1 MNRRHPDR
9 SGEVVLLLD
18 TTVDGGRLAS
28 QTSQAALTRAAQ
40 AAWGLAQRH
49 LGVHDGVGLAA
60 HGRVVTQLRPRNGDR
75 ARYDLLDTLLAIGG
89 LVAAGESAYRRPRLD
104 RLPPNALIVALTPL
118 LDEGF
123 ATDVLALHRARRPVM
138 VVQIVIAD
146 LLPRPADAADDLARR
161 IFSMS
166 LADRVGELVG
176 AGVPTVAWDGSGDLE
191 EVVASLAR
199 LHRRE
204 RVVS

>member
-1 MNRRHPDR
+1 M
-9 SGEVVLLLD
+9 
-18 TTVDGGRLAS
+18 
-28 QTSQAALTRAAQ
+28 
-40 AAWGLAQRH
+40 
-49 LGVHDGVGLAA
+49 
-60 HGRVVTQLRPRNGDR
+60 
-75 ARYDLLDTLLAIGG
+75 IGG

-138 VVQIVIAD
+138 VVQMVIAD

-161 IFSMS
+161 ILTMS
-166 LADRVGELVG
+166 LADRVDELVG
-176 AGVPTVAWDGSGDLE
+176 AGVPTVAWAGSGDLE
-191 EVVASLAR
+191 GVVASLAR
-199 LHRRE
+199 LRRRK